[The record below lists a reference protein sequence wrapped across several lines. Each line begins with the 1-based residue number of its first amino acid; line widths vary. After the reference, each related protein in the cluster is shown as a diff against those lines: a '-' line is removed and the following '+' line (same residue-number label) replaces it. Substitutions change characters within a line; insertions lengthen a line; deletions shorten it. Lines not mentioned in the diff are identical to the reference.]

1 MFPIWYIILQV
12 ICPLDNRLLR
22 AELSMAALQFLT
34 TIISWTAIYIYFR
47 RTSSQLKNHQ
57 AARTLNA
64 FQSLVALQAIQS
76 LVFPLVARSSSY
88 YPTRYVSYEDFSKV
102 IPASMTCWESV
113 IFAVFFIKIFSFKPY
128 RNAVLE
134 GHEHPATVRRAVL
147 DTLNQMD
154 IINGT
159 LYLFQIL
166 FQVADKADLETEK
179 SRKAR
184 IQYASVVSQDSEG
197 N

>member
-1 MFPIWYIILQV
+1 
-12 ICPLDNRLLR
+12 
-22 AELSMAALQFLT
+22 
-34 TIISWTAIYIYFR
+34 
-47 RTSSQLKNHQ
+47 
-57 AARTLNA
+57 
-64 FQSLVALQAIQS
+64 
-76 LVFPLVARSSSY
+76 
-88 YPTRYVSYEDFSKV
+88 
-102 IPASMTCWESV
+102 
-113 IFAVFFIKIFSFKPY
+113 
-128 RNAVLE
+128 VLE